1 MDDRNN
7 LLAEQRRRR
16 ILELI
21 QEEGSARVKFLSQL
35 FDVSEPTIRQDL
47 ERLEADDFIIR
58 SHGGAVLKTI
68 PQQVRTL
75 SLQHSENLDKKV
87 LIGRAAAA
95 LVSDGESLILD
106 SGSTPTEVAR
116 NLMSRQ
122 NLRIITNALNIAL
135 IVGANP
141 TFEVMVTGGEFR
153 PPTLSLTGERAVA
166 FFSQIHVQKL
176 FLATGGI
183 SENDELTYPGLSDI
197 PVKKAMIRSAG
208 EIYLVADSTK
218 IGVHSFA
225 SLGGIEQVHCIIID
239 SGISPEARERFEKL
253 GLRVIIA
260 DQEER
265 SHE

>member
-1 MDDRNN
+1 M
-7 LLAEQRRRR
+7 LAEQRRRR

-21 QEEGSARVKFLSQL
+21 QEEGSARVKLLSQL
-35 FDVSEPTIRQDL
+35 FEVSEPTIRQDL
-47 ERLEADDFIIR
+47 ERLEEEDFVIR

-87 LIGRAAAA
+87 IIGKAAAS
-95 LVSDGESLILD
+95 LVTDGESIILD
-106 SGSTPTEVAR
+106 SGSTATEVAR

-122 NLRIITNALNIAL
+122 GLRIITNALNIAL

-141 TFEVMVTGGEFR
+141 TFEVMVTGGDFK
-153 PPTLSLTGERAVA
+153 PPTLSLTGERAAA
-166 FFSQIHVQKL
+166 FFSQIHVSKL

-197 PVKKAMIRSAG
+197 PVKKAMIQSAS
-208 EIYLVADSTK
+208 EVYLVADSTK

-225 SLGGIEQVHCIIID
+225 SLGGISQVHCLITD
-239 SGISPEARERFEKL
+239 SGIFPQARERFQKL

-260 DQEER
+260 DQGEP

>member
-7 LLAEQRRRR
+7 MLAEQRRRR

-35 FDVSEPTIRQDL
+35 FEVSEPTIRQDL
-47 ERLEADDFIIR
+47 ERLEADDFVIR

-87 LIGRAAAA
+87 IIGRAAAA

-106 SGSTPTEVAR
+106 SGSTATEVAR
-116 NLMSRQ
+116 NLMGRQ

-141 TFEVMVTGGEFR
+141 TFEVMVTGGEFK
-153 PPTLSLTGERAVA
+153 PPTLSLTGERAAA
-166 FFSQIHVQKL
+166 FFSQ
-176 FLATGGI
+176 
-183 SENDELTYPGLSDI
+183 YPRQQALPRHRRDF
-197 PVKKAMIRSAG
+197 G
-208 EIYLVADSTK
+208 E
-218 IGVHSFA
+218 
-225 SLGGIEQVHCIIID
+225 
-239 SGISPEARERFEKL
+239 
-253 GLRVIIA
+253 
-260 DQEER
+260 
-265 SHE
+265 